1 MLISTDSSP
10 NNYSRHNKK
19 HNKNRAIRERF
30 TKSLLAVAVLYSAP
44 LLAATSEN
52 ANNDSSVI
60 TINAAP
66 TDQVNYA
73 ATQAS
78 AANKTS
84 TPLIETPQSVSVVT
98 PSMIDDYNVQ
108 SVDDA
113 MKFVSGV
120 TQGNTLGG
128 IEDGFV
134 KRGFGSNS
142 DGSIFLDGVRSNQGL
157 GFNATTDHIE
167 VLKGSASLLYG
178 IQNPGGIINVISK
191 KPQYDWNTK
200 VSGTTGGFG
209 GGSGAIDITGPL
221 GNGFA
226 FRMIAERQ
234 SEDYWRN
241 FGKDQHTLLAP
252 SLSWYGE
259 KASFN
264 ISYQEYKYDIP
275 YDRGTAFIN
284 GKPLNIPYNQRLD
297 ELANHAWG
305 KNKRLNTTYE
315 YTFNPEWKTRLTYA
329 WMQRRYDSNEVRAM
343 AINPTT
349 GVVTRRADANRGFN
363 HQTEYTSWDWIGTP
377 QLLGITHDVL
387 FGVDYEM
394 DQTYKAYSYRGK
406 NNNNFNM
413 YHPVYGVS
421 PITNSSTLNDS
432 NSNIRSTL
440 YNRSLYFKDS
450 IHFSEK
456 WIGVVGARYQGYTQ
470 TGSQGWVKPSTTL
483 NDHANKFLPQTGLVY
498 MLTPDVSLYGNVSK
512 SFTPST
518 ATDDDGNV
526 SSPELG
532 TTYEVGSKWQVTP
545 KINTTLALYRIDEK
559 DMSVFINGVTRNI
572 PKARSTGVEL
582 EMNGEVAKNWDLT
595 ANYSYDKTEITEDNV
610 NPNNVGNRLVNAP
623 TQMGSLYL
631 SHTLRWSLMPGDLR
645 IGGGARYV
653 GNRAGDPENSFTM
666 PAYTVADAF
675 ITWNNQLIGKHTQL
689 RLNMNNLFNKE
700 YYTSSGGNLRVLEG
714 APRNVTLTASVDF

>member
-1 MLISTDSSP
+1 MFISTDSSL
-10 NNYSRHNKK
+10 NNYSQHNNK
-19 HNKNRAIRERF
+19 HKNNRVIRERF
-30 TKSLLAVAVLYSAP
+30 TKSLLAVAVLHSAP
-44 LLAATSEN
+44 LFAANSEN
-52 ANNDSSVI
+52 TSNDSSVI
-60 TINAAP
+60 TINADP
-66 TDQVNYA
+66 VDRVNYA

-78 AANKTS
+78 AASKTA

-120 TQGNTLGG
+120 AQGNTLGG

-297 ELANHAWG
+297 
-305 KNKRLNTTYE
+305 
-315 YTFNPEWKTRLTYA
+315 
-329 WMQRRYDSNEVRAM
+329 
-343 AINPTT
+343 
-349 GVVTRRADANRGFN
+349 
-363 HQTEYTSWDWIGTP
+363 
-377 QLLGITHDVL
+377 
-387 FGVDYEM
+387 
-394 DQTYKAYSYRGK
+394 
-406 NNNNFNM
+406 
-413 YHPVYGVS
+413 
-421 PITNSSTLNDS
+421 
-432 NSNIRSTL
+432 
-440 YNRSLYFKDS
+440 
-450 IHFSEK
+450 
-456 WIGVVGARYQGYTQ
+456 
-470 TGSQGWVKPSTTL
+470 
-483 NDHANKFLPQTGLVY
+483 
-498 MLTPDVSLYGNVSK
+498 
-512 SFTPST
+512 
-518 ATDDDGNV
+518 
-526 SSPELG
+526 
-532 TTYEVGSKWQVTP
+532 
-545 KINTTLALYRIDEK
+545 
-559 DMSVFINGVTRNI
+559 
-572 PKARSTGVEL
+572 
-582 EMNGEVAKNWDLT
+582 
-595 ANYSYDKTEITEDNV
+595 
-610 NPNNVGNRLVNAP
+610 
-623 TQMGSLYL
+623 
-631 SHTLRWSLMPGDLR
+631 
-645 IGGGARYV
+645 
-653 GNRAGDPENSFTM
+653 
-666 PAYTVADAF
+666 
-675 ITWNNQLIGKHTQL
+675 
-689 RLNMNNLFNKE
+689 
-700 YYTSSGGNLRVLEG
+700 
-714 APRNVTLTASVDF
+714 